1 MEETIFYQIL
11 AFNIIDSDLQVN
23 KVKELKL
30 TEKIVDLYTKYKYY
44 KYKCFLN
51 HKNEVNILL
60 DHKKY
65 II

>member
-30 TEKIVDLYTKYKYY
+30 TAKIVDLYTKYKYY
-44 KYKCFLN
+44 KFPLGY
-51 HKNEVNILL
+51 
-60 DHKKY
+60 
-65 II
+65 

>member
-30 TEKIVDLYTKYKYY
+30 TAKIVDLYTKYKYCINGSY
-44 KYKCFLN
+44 AWSAKRVHL
-51 HKNEVNILL
+51 KNN
-60 DHKKY
+60 
-65 II
+65 